1 MTMSSAL
8 QELASFPRD
17 LSLNRLASP
26 CDPKRE
32 LHKLSTVVMEM
43 QAAAASMRPPD
54 PAESQGLIARC
65 RAQGFRLDGFRPRDV
80 KLLAWDSEM
89 LMNATFRLH
98 LSEFVRERTV
108 RPHLI
113 VLSKVYFAGWGRHE
127 QPEIFE
133 QMLRK
138 LAHSQ
143 NGYTPTLGLY
153 KANANEIFSGAAH
166 TFLGRLVVRER
177 KPILSILSAWDIG
190 PTTPLTS
197 AVIDCYIDNALA
209 DLSLGR
215 ETVLDELIPNLQ
227 IPAVT
232 TRSIQRAAGAMILS
246 SVADKSE
253 SAKKR
258 IETFVLDDSRLGDPR
273 LPQNIPRWVGVD
285 PAAERKFRTW
295 RATKDLV
302 FFFKTVM
309 RDGTDPHGR
318 KDFWLRY
325 VDKVVDSVVALCP
338 TDLQRLRQS
347 LSQERVH
354 HCKILEN
361 QQVSCFMMR
370 FKGSTDDLLVAEFSN
385 VGRVRIFIYRKF
397 IENVGDINKSEFR
410 LKELKT
416 DEGLVESFVHTPLWK
431 SNVRGTLAQFGIRE
445 R

>member
-1 MTMSSAL
+1 MGFAQSKVAVASAR
-8 QELASFPRD
+8 A
-17 LSLNRLASP
+17 
-26 CDPKRE
+26 
-32 LHKLSTVVMEM
+32 
-43 QAAAASMRPPD
+43 PD
-54 PAESQGLIARC
+54 PAKIQSLVVRC
-65 RAQGFRLDGFRPRDV
+65 KAQGYTLEGFQTREVRLM
-80 KLLAWDSEM
+80 AWDNDL
-89 LMNATFRLH
+89 LMNSIFRSH
-98 LSEFVRERTV
+98 LAALVREGILK
-108 RPHLI
+108 PNIIL
-113 VLSKVYFAGWGRHE
+113 LSKVYFGGWGRHE
-127 QPEIFE
+127 QPELFE
-133 QMLRK
+133 QMLRI

-143 NGYTPTLGLY
+143 SGYTPTLRLY
-153 KANANEIFSGAAH
+153 KENANDIFSQTAH
-166 TFLGRLVVRER
+166 IFLGRLVVRER
-177 KPILSILSAWDIG
+177 KPVLSILSAWDIG
-190 PTTPLTS
+190 PATPLTS
-197 AVIDCYIDNALA
+197 AVIDSYIDIALA

-215 ETVLDELIPNLQ
+215 EAVLDELIPNLET
-227 IPAVT
+227 PAVT
-232 TRSIQRAAGAMILS
+232 ARSLQRAVAAMILS
-246 SVADKSE
+246 GLADRSE
-253 SAKKR
+253 AVRKR
-258 IETFVLDDSRLGDPR
+258 VETFVLDDSRLGDPR
-273 LPQNIPRWVGVD
+273 LPHNIPKWVGID

-302 FFFKTVM
+302 FFFKTVL

-370 FKGSTDDLLVAEFSN
+370 FKGSTDDILVAEFSN
-385 VGRVRIFIYRKF
+385 VGRARIFVYRKF

-431 SNVRGTLAQFGIRE
+431 SKVRSTLAQFGIRE

>member
-1 MTMSSAL
+1 MTMLSAL

-17 LSLNRLASP
+17 LSLNSLASP
-26 CDPKRE
+26 RDAKFE
-32 LHKLSTVVMEM
+32 LRKLSLAVTDM
-43 QAAAASMRPPD
+43 QAAAASVRAPD
-54 PAESQGLIARC
+54 PAKIQGLVSRC
-65 RAQGFRLDGFRPRDV
+65 KAQGYTLDGFQSREVR
-80 KLLAWDSEM
+80 LMAWDSEL
-89 LMNATFRLH
+89 LMSSVFRFHLATL
-98 LSEFVRERTV
+98 VRAGTLK
-108 RPHLI
+108 PNIIL
-113 VLSKVYFAGWGRHE
+113 LSKVYFGGWGRHE
-127 QPEIFE
+127 QQEVFE
-133 QMLRK
+133 QMLRI
-138 LAHSQ
+138 LATSQ
-143 NGYTPTLGLY
+143 SGYTPTLRLY
-153 KANANEIFSGAAH
+153 KQNANDIFSSTAN

-177 KPILSILSAWDIG
+177 KPVLSILSDWDIG

-197 AVIDCYIDNALA
+197 AVIDSYIDNALA

-215 ETVLDELIPNLQ
+215 ESVLDELTTNLR
-227 IPAVT
+227 IPAVA
-232 TRSIQRAAGAMILS
+232 TRSLHRAVAAMILS
-246 SVADKSE
+246 SLADKSE
-253 SAKKR
+253 TARKR
-258 IETFVLDDSRLGDPR
+258 IESFVLDDSRLGDPR
-273 LPQNIPRWVGVD
+273 LPQNIPRWVGID
-285 PAAERKFRTW
+285 PAAERRFRTW

-431 SNVRGTLAQFGIRE
+431 SNVRNTLAQFGIRE